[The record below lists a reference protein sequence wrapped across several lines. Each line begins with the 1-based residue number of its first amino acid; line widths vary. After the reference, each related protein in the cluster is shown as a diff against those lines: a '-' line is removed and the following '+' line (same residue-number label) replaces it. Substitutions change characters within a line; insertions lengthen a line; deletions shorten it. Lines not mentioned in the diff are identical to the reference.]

1 MGISAV
7 YGAVCVIALLLLA
20 VWYRVDKKKNI
31 WLCLL
36 FLSVLICN
44 VGYLILSLSKTL
56 TVALWGNRIAYL
68 GNVFLP
74 FLMLMMILNLCKV
87 RVPKWLPFTL
97 LAVSTVVLLVTLT
110 PGILPIY
117 YKSVDLMF
125 ADGTAVLVK
134 EYGPLHSY
142 YGLYLILYL
151 AGMIAAI
158 LYSLIRK
165 TALSQKHSVFLAVV
179 VLGNIAIWFVQKF
192 ITVHFEFLAVSY
204 VMTESLILLLYSIVQ
219 EYDMTVAEATAV
231 APTATV
237 PAATVPEQTPTAEDL
252 PDAATCVLERIRPV
266 EPLTSREMEILR
278 LILEDTRRRDIAGK
292 LGISENTVKTH
303 TSHIF
308 DKLGVSGRSE
318 LLEMIDR

>member
-1 MGISAV
+1 MGISTV

-20 VWYRVDKKKNI
+20 VWYRVDKKKYV

-151 AGMIAAI
+151 AGMIATI

-219 EYDMTVAEATAV
+219 EYDVTVAEAA
-231 APTATV
+231 ATV
-237 PAATVPEQTPTAEDL
+237 PAATVPEQMPTAEEL

-278 LILEDTRRRDIAGK
+278 LILEDTKRRDIAGK